1 MTALAAISS
10 QETEIWDRDGE
21 PSRLLTGPEGAVDM
35 SDNKPVKQA
44 GLVKVKVQAEITLTL
59 RYWCIRRSTVLY
71 PYIFRILVPFIRNG
85 DLERFPLAKTKR
97 PVDLK
102 LSVKVGLGK

>member
-1 MTALAAISS
+1 M
-10 QETEIWDRDGE
+10 
-21 PSRLLTGPEGAVDM
+21 
-35 SDNKPVKQA
+35 
-44 GLVKVKVQAEITLTL
+44 
-59 RYWCIRRSTVLY
+59 Y

-102 LSVKVGLGK
+102 LSVKVRLGRYSRYVVQQKLKIKRATHIDVFALVQSISVAFER